1 MNAEAAPAGRREPRS
16 GRPRWISCS
25 GLLESLCVVTMWG
38 SVLWAPI
45 FLLISANI
53 NSWPF
58 DTSSALQWCTSDFVG
73 RVSVL
78 FFATTVVAAVP
89 VLAWRRLPARR
100 RLIAMLGIALLV
112 QIIGVLLELLQPQLI
127 K

>member
-1 MNAEAAPAGRREPRS
+1 
-16 GRPRWISCS
+16 
-25 GLLESLCVVTMWG
+25 
-38 SVLWAPI
+38 
-45 FLLISANI
+45 
-53 NSWPF
+53 
-58 DTSSALQWCTSDFVG
+58 
-73 RVSVL
+73 VL

-112 QIIGVLLELLQPQLI
+112 QIISVLLELVQPPLI

>member
-16 GRPRWISCS
+16 GRPRWVSCS

-38 SVLWAPI
+38 SILWAPI
-45 FLLISANI
+45 FFLISANI
-53 NSWPF
+53 NNLPF
-58 DTSSALQWCTSDFVG
+58 NTSSMFRWCVADFLG

-89 VLAWRRLPARR
+89 VLAWRKLPARR
-100 RLIAMLGIALLV
+100 RLIAMLGIALLA
-112 QIIGVLLELLQPQLI
+112 QIIGVLLTLLQPPLI